1 MANSLNAWAYLYGK
15 PEITGALRTQE
26 ADFKVFEQ
34 LPFELTGE
42 GEHLYIYIRKTGT
55 NTVYV
60 ARELAKYFEVKES
73 LVAYAGLKDRFAVT
87 EQWFAVHLP
96 GKQSY
101 DLSDLKIDGVEI
113 LHWQRHNKKLRTG
126 ALSGNRFVITLRN
139 VSDIKQLQQ
148 RWQLAVTHGVPNYFG
163 EQRFGINGNNIEMAK
178 AMFAGKKV
186 RDKKKRSLYLSA
198 ARSLMFNQCISARI
212 EKNTFEAPQ
221 LGDIMML
228 AGSQSIFIPESM
240 NAEIEHRFNEHD
252 IDITC
257 PMWGRGQLKTTDG
270 VLALEQD
277 IAQQNAELR
286 DGLERAGLKQERRR
300 ARLLV
305 TNATLAV
312 LEDNTSVELAFDL
325 PAGCFATTLLRELL
339 DYDDLTQRQDNMR
352 AREES

>member
-1 MANSLNAWAYLYGK
+1 MTKYLNSWAYLYGQ
-15 PEITGALRTQE
+15 PEITGQLRTQE
-26 ADFKVFEQ
+26 SDFKVFEQ

-101 DLSDLKIDGVEI
+101 DLQNLEIDGVEV

-139 VSDIKQLQQ
+139 VSDVKQLQQ
-148 RWQLAVTHGVPNYFG
+148 RWQLAITHGVPNYFG
-163 EQRFGINGNNIEMAK
+163 EQRFGIEGNNIAMAK
-178 AMFAGKKV
+178 TMFAGKRV
-186 RDKKKRSLYLSA
+186 RDKKKRSMYLSA
-198 ARSLMFNQCISARI
+198 ARSLIFNQCVSARV
-212 EKNTFEAPQ
+212 EQNTFEAPQ
-221 LGDIMML
+221 LGDVMML
-228 AGSQSIFIPESM
+228 AGTQSIFVPESID
-240 NAEIEHRFNEHD
+240 AEIEQRFGEHD

-257 PMWGRGQLKTTDG
+257 PMWGRGQLKTTED
-270 VLALEQD
+270 VLALEQA
-277 IAQQNAELR
+277 IAHENTELC

-305 TNATLAV
+305 ANATLAV

-339 DYDDLTQRQDNMR
+339 DYDDLTQRQENAR
-352 AREES
+352 SREES